1 MRISGIRWAALPMA
15 LALAACG
22 GGSGSSDSG
31 GGSSSGTPEAPAWS
45 ERIEPYDPGKAGSA
59 AKAAAQQSSAL
70 ADPADTR
77 AVTLGPLPESIAKAA
92 AGAPAAPGV
101 PRQIGQPRSVAGTAG
116 VAATAALLRWRPAP
130 DGTQVAA
137 LRFESQGAR
146 GVRLGV
152 LVQALPPGAVLRFYG
167 AARDEAVEVG
177 AQELQDV
184 AERNARAG
192 AADAVARTYWSPDF
206 GGPQTTLEV
215 QIPSAASPAAVR
227 LAVPGLSHF
236 TVSPAEA
243 EGGVAA
249 KALGDAGSCEI
260 DVSCDAAYLEQSRSV
275 ARMTYV
281 DETGA
286 SFYCTGTLLNDAAS
300 SGTPYFLGANHCIST
315 QAVASTLVTDW
326 LFRAASCGSGVNSGA
341 WRLTGGATLL
351 YASAATDTSFMR
363 LNRQAPAGIVYA
375 GSYYGGVPAGTAL
388 ASVHHPEGD
397 LQKLSLGTL
406 RRYGNCSGGS
416 CGASDSGSGG
426 FLVLDWQQGST
437 ERGSSGAAAFI
448 TIGGR
453 RYVTGQLYGGT
464 ASCTAPSG
472 VDYFGRFDLSYRA
485 ALYKW
490 LNPGR

>member
-1 MRISGIRWAALPMA
+1 MKASNTAWAALPLV
-15 LALAACG
+15 LALAGCG
-22 GGSGSSDSG
+22 GGSGSNNSTPS
-31 GGSSSGTPEAPAWS
+31 TPETPVVPSAD
-45 ERIEPYDPGKAGSA
+45 RIEPFDPSGT
-59 AKAAAQQSSAL
+59 AKAQA
-70 ADPADTR
+70 
-77 AVTLGPLPESIAKAA
+77 
-92 AGAPAAPGV
+92 APAAPVHAAAGPQATRTVALGALAQPKAAAAAEPGV
-101 PRQIGQPRSVAGTAG
+101 PLQIGTARG
-116 VAATAALLRWRPAP
+116 VQDTATVAATAALLRWQPTAH
-130 DGTQVAA
+130 GTQVAA
-137 LRFESQGAR
+137 LRFTAEGAH

-152 LVQALPPGAVLRFYG
+152 LVQALPAGAVLRFYG
-167 AARDEAVEVG
+167 ATDEGAVEIG
-177 AQELQDV
+177 ADELRAV
-184 AERNARAG
+184 AERNVQGG
-192 AADAVARTYWSPDF
+192 APDDAARTYWSPDF

-215 QIPSAASPAAVR
+215 QIPAAASPAAVQ

-243 EGGVAA
+243 EGGVTA

-315 QAVASTLVTDW
+315 QAAASTLVTDW
-326 LFRAASCGSGVNSGA
+326 LLRAASCGGGVNSGA

-375 GSYYGGVPAGTAL
+375 GSYYGGVPVGTAL

-448 TIGGR
+448 TIGEQ

-464 ASCTAPSG
+464 ASCTAPTG

-490 LNPGR
+490 LKPGG

>member
-15 LALAACG
+15 LTLAACG

-77 AVTLGPLPESIAKAA
+77 AVTLGPLPESLVKAA

-215 QIPSAASPAAVR
+215 QIPAAAPPAAVR

-260 DVSCDAAYLEQSRSV
+260 DVSCDAAYLEQFGKEAGSLSPYTWNGYDATGALISAVKSV
-275 ARMTYV
+275 AVLGSDGNLYV
-281 DETGA
+281 PRGA
-286 SFYCTGTLLNDAAS
+286 
-300 SGTPYFLGANHCIST
+300 
-315 QAVASTLVTDW
+315 LVTAVRTLKDYKGVGGTY
-326 LFRAASCGSGVNSGA
+326 SCDATGECNTLPPMFVVVKDGA
-341 WRLTGGATLL
+341 W
-351 YASAATDTSFMR
+351 
-363 LNRQAPAGIVYA
+363 
-375 GSYYGGVPAGTAL
+375 VPA
-388 ASVHHPEGD
+388 E
-397 LQKLSLGTL
+397 
-406 RRYGNCSGGS
+406 
-416 CGASDSGSGG
+416 
-426 FLVLDWQQGST
+426 
-437 ERGSSGAAAFI
+437 
-448 TIGGR
+448 
-453 RYVTGQLYGGT
+453 
-464 ASCTAPSG
+464 
-472 VDYFGRFDLSYRA
+472 
-485 ALYKW
+485 
-490 LNPGR
+490 